1 MTPRNHRFTE
11 MAASIGF
18 AASLLLTCSS
28 CAHLRGEPQAPA
40 EHDNASAPSQQ
51 RIAQFSFGRDASFGV
66 CIEPACPRA
75 TPKTL
80 AGAAPAAIPAAAPAQ
95 ILPAPTA
102 RPVSMIEQPPPIAPM
117 KKTVKT
123 PQPQE
128 PEQIRQLV
136 VGFGFGSAE
145 LSAAARATLD
155 SSVQDA
161 RRADRIVISGR
172 TDVVGDVKV
181 NQALATSRALAVRD
195 HLRLSLIHI

>member
-1 MTPRNHRFTE
+1 
-11 MAASIGF
+11 
-18 AASLLLTCSS
+18 
-28 CAHLRGEPQAPA
+28 
-40 EHDNASAPSQQ
+40 
-51 RIAQFSFGRDASFGV
+51 ASFGV

-195 HLRLSLIHI
+195 HLRTVAPDLAATISIDAQGRCCFVASNADETGRARNRRVEVVFLAAGGA